1 MTAKRTEANIEAE
14 VRGVLDG
21 WAAATR
27 AKDIDGIMSRYAP
40 DVLAFDCH
48 SALQFKGAA
57 AVRRHLA
64 ACLPAMR
71 GPMIFEMHDL
81 DVAAGDDMAFGH
93 CVARCGGT
101 GPDGKEHSAWLRITV
116 CLRRMDGRWLI
127 VHDHCSAPFDA
138 PTGRA
143 LLDLAPGDAGRV
155 AAA

>member
-1 MTAKRTEANIEAE
+1 MTTGRTRADIEAE

-21 WAAATR
+21 WAEATR
-27 AKDIDGIMSRYAP
+27 AKDIDGIMARYAP

-48 SALQFKGAA
+48 SALRFKGRAA
-57 AVRRHLA
+57 LRGHLE

-71 GPMIFEMHDL
+71 GPVIFEMHDL
-81 DVAAGDDMAFGH
+81 DVTAGDDLAFGH
-93 CVARCGGT
+93 CIARCGGT

-116 CLRRMDGRWLI
+116 CLRPTDGRWLI

-143 LLDLAPGDAGRV
+143 LLDLAPSDGDRV